1 MNGESA
7 PAIARVLG
15 IGAVSGKRLSTSTCD
30 RIGVAMDL
38 GLADSEEQPTTRKSA
53 IATIIDLPALYT
65 SARRHEAIGVV
76 HV

>member
-7 PAIARVLG
+7 SSIARALG

-38 GLADSEEQPTTRKSA
+38 GLVGSEEQPTIRKSA
-53 IATIIDLPALYT
+53 VATIIVLPALYT